1 MMSFI
6 SKLSNLFKSYNTG
19 EKNKTARDKGFAG
32 EAAACRFLEDKGY
45 IILDRNYSSS
55 HGEIDIIAR
64 DDRHIIFVEVKTREE
79 GSNTERYGRPALAVT
94 REKQR
99 KIIYT
104 AKSYRGYDK
113 KGLIP
118 RFDVIEIYK
127 NSGGEN
133 VKYRINHIERA
144 FDLNTAGIKR
154 Y

>member
-1 MMSFI
+1 MSLI
-6 SKLSNLFKSYNTG
+6 NKLSNLFKPRDVTAL
-19 EKNKTARDKGFAG
+19 NKTARDKGFAG
-32 EAAACRFLEDKGY
+32 EEAACKFLEDKGY
-45 IILDRNYSSS
+45 IILDRNYSTSC
-55 HGEIDIIAR
+55 GEIDIIAR
-64 DDRHIIFVEVKTREE
+64 DERHIIFVEVKTREE
-79 GSNTERYGRPALAVT
+79 GKNTERYGRPALAVT
-94 REKQR
+94 KEKQR

-113 KGLIP
+113 KSLIP

-127 NSGGEN
+127 NSSGDS